1 MTTVQVVETSVTVNN
16 TPISVV
22 DPDLQIRGGPPAP
35 QNFFLALRP
44 HFGLKMGGGGGGGVG
59 RVPGP
64 PLDPPLYLEL
74 L

>member
-16 TPISVV
+16 SPISVA
-22 DPDLQIRGGPPAP
+22 DPDLQIRGGPPVSKR
-35 QNFFLALRP
+35 FFFALRS
-44 HFGLKMGGGGGGGVG
+44 HFGLKMGGGGVG

>member
-16 TPISVV
+16 TPISVA
-22 DPDLQIRGGPPAP
+22 DPDLQIRGGPPS
-35 QNFFLALRP
+35 QKIFFSPSAS
-44 HFGLKMGGGGGGGVG
+44 FWSKIGGGGWDGS
-59 RVPGP
+59 PAP